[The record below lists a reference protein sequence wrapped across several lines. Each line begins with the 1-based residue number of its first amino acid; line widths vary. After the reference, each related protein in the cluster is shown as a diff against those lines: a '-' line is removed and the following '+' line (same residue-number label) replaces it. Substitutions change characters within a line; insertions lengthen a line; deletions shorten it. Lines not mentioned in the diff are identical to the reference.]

1 MKINAA
7 KLNRAIQK
15 GFQQTV
21 EDFAAQCTEEI
32 ESEKWQW
39 DGITFRSNGQVV
51 SSPRD
56 IVDNEDLKNSQF
68 IDTESNP
75 ARVGYSAEH
84 SEKVHEGSP
93 ADNHPDRPFMRS
105 AAMAKNWNK
114 ELAKNIEANL

>member
-56 IVDNEDLKNSQF
+56 IVDTGELRDSQQ
-68 IDTESNP
+68 ISVEGDKAAVAYT
-75 ARVGYSAEH
+75 AKH
-84 SEKVHEGSP
+84 SINAHEGSP
-93 ADNHPDRPFMRS
+93 ADNYPARPFMRS

-114 ELAKNIEANL
+114 ELAKNIKASL